1 MVLSKDQIEAYIPQR
16 APFIMVDNLLV
27 ATPEKF
33 ETDFKIL
40 PDNIFLEDGILREF
54 ALIENIAQSS
64 AAGLAV
70 LNRIGSKDEV
80 EGFIGGVT
88 KVNVISLPEVNDTLH
103 TIILPK
109 AELGTMFLVQ
119 AATYA
124 NGKKLL
130 ECEVKLVGSGKQEK
144 RTS

>member
-40 PDNIFLEDGILREF
+40 PDNIFLENGILREF

-64 AAGLAV
+64 AAGLAM
-70 LNRIGSKDEV
+70 LNRIGSKDDV
-80 EGFIGGVT
+80 EGFIGGIT
-88 KVNVISLPEVNDTLH
+88 KVKIFKLPEVNETLQ
-103 TIILPK
+103 TIIIPK
-109 AELGTMFLVQ
+109 AELGNMFLVE
-119 AATYA
+119 ASTYA

-130 ECEVKLVGSGKQEK
+130 ECEVKLVGSGNPKNE
-144 RTS
+144 